1 MPIPEEGTNEIY
13 ENGKFPIS
21 KYKTSGQ
28 HGHNNNAYT
37 HERHD
42 DDDVK
47 KQNDPN
53 YINIEHLVGTANAD
67 AKEPQDQYENHRGQA
82 SNYENAP
89 SWLQN
94 PVASPSLPNLSLSK
108 LEVPDRG
115 GRHAMSQIVE
125 PVTSLSKSDY
135 VNLPSQEQQQQQQDD
150 ESDEDYYNM
159 MHDGGGHKIYQNPRL
174 HYQR

>member
-13 ENGKFPIS
+13 ENEEF
-21 KYKTSGQ
+21 KTGGQ

-37 HERHD
+37 AERHD
-42 DDDVK
+42 DKDGK

-53 YINIEHLVGTANAD
+53 YINTERLLSTGNAD
-67 AKEPQDQYENHRGQA
+67 AKEPQDQYENHRGPG
-82 SNYENAP
+82 SNYQNYQNVL
-89 SWLQN
+89 SWLQK
-94 PVASPSLPNLSLSK
+94 PVTSPSLPNLSLSK

-115 GRHAMSQIVE
+115 GRHAMSQVGE
-125 PVTSLSKSDY
+125 PVTWLSKSDY
-135 VNLPSQEQQQQQQDD
+135 VNLASQEQQQQQQDD